1 MVSSLDCCVGLKLF
15 YHPVTNSVI
24 KCPQTGNGKKE
35 IDQVADPDGDLFFVQ
50 ETGINWNALRWK

>member
-1 MVSSLDCCVGLKLF
+1 M
-15 YHPVTNSVI
+15 
-24 KCPQTGNGKKE
+24 GKKE